1 MNSAMTS
8 SFCKA
13 VLKQVA
19 STLRMFRTA
28 VQTMQE
34 KKTNKADPDKKGMP
48 GKLKTGHLYYSQE
61 YTDPILFLQLYGKR
75 TCFAE

>member
-48 GKLKTGHLYYSQE
+48 GKLKTGHLY
-61 YTDPILFLQLYGKR
+61 
-75 TCFAE
+75 